1 MKPLKF
7 VGSSL
12 EDLSQFPAAAR
23 SIAGHE
29 LWQVQ
34 MGLMP
39 DDFKVMKSVGA
50 GCFEIRVHAMGEW
63 RVIYVAKLVDAV
75 YVLHAFQKK
84 TQATRREDI
93 DLARRRYR
101 HIGA

>member
-12 EDLSQFPAAAR
+12 DDLSQFPAAAR
-23 SIAGHE
+23 RIAGHE

-34 MGLMP
+34 MGLLPGDSRAM
-39 DDFKVMKSVGA
+39 STVGA

-63 RVIYVAKLVDAV
+63 RVIYVAKLAGAI